1 MSVLA
6 VGLSHRSS
14 PVALLERVAMEGQ
27 TRLKVMSEMAAA
39 PSVNEVLMVSTCNRT
54 EVYADV
60 DKFHPAVAA
69 ITELLSW
76 HTGVPLSELSQHA
89 YVHYEERAVQH
100 LFSVTC
106 GLDSMVVGEG
116 QILGQVRN
124 ALKDAQQSGTL
135 GRVLNDLGQRALRVG
150 KRAHT
155 ETHLDHAGAD
165 MVGLGLRVALGRLR
179 GTAAPAAG
187 GLAAAPAGCPVTG
200 AGDTA
205 SVAGAAEPTAD
216 VAAAL
221 PEPQPLTGLR
231 VLVLGA
237 GSMSALSA
245 NTVAR
250 QGAAAVTVANRTY
263 ERAER
268 LAECLTEAYEP
279 LRARAVPADPDTV
292 AAALA
297 EADLVISCTGAQDVV
312 VTRDQAAARP
322 RPAGRPLVFLDLALP
337 RDIDPEVRD
346 LPGVHVVD
354 IEDLRQAVAHGADDS
369 TARAGAITLARGI
382 VDEEVAEYQSVRRAE
397 LVAPTVVAL
406 RSKARM
412 VMESELARLQGRLPD
427 LDDKTRG
434 EVTHAMRRVV
444 DKLLHQP
451 TVRVKELAAGP
462 NGDTYEAA
470 LRELFDLDPARPDA
484 VTRIDPAPGGADQG
498 E

>member
-6 VGLSHRSS
+6 VGVSHRSS
-14 PVALLERVAMEGQ
+14 PVALLERVALEGQ
-27 TRLKVMSEMAAA
+27 ARLKVMSEIAAA
-39 PSVNEVLMVSTCNRT
+39 PSVNEALMVSTCNRT

-69 ITELLSW
+69 VTELLSW

-124 ALKDAQQSGTL
+124 AIKDAQQAGTL

-155 ETHLDHAGAD
+155 DTHLDHAGAD
-165 MVGLGLRVALGRLR
+165 MVGLGLDVALRR
-179 GTAAPAAG
+179 FGTAPEPASAEPTV
-187 GLAAAPAGCPVTG
+187 AQAAGCPVGESGG
-200 AGDTA
+200 ADA
-205 SVAGAAEPTAD
+205 

-221 PEPQPLTGLR
+221 PEPQRLTGLR

-237 GSMSALSA
+237 GSMSALAA

-250 QGAAAVTVANRTY
+250 QGAGQVTVANRTH
-263 ERAER
+263 ERALR
-268 LAECLTEAYEP
+268 LAECLTEAYETI
-279 LRARAVPADPDTV
+279 RSRAVPFDS
-292 AAALA
+292 AAEVLP
-297 EADLVISCTGAQDVV
+297 EADLVISCTGAQGLVL
-312 VTRDQAAARP
+312 TRDQVAAAARS
-322 RPAGRPLVFLDLALP
+322 AARPLVFLDLALP
-337 RDIDPEVRD
+337 HDIDPAVRE
-346 LPGVHVVD
+346 LPGVDLVD
-354 IEDLRQAVAHGADDS
+354 IEDLRQAAAEAS
-369 TARAGAITLARGI
+369 AESAERAGAIALVRGI

-406 RSKARM
+406 RDKART
-412 VMESELARLQGRLPD
+412 VMESELTRLEGRLPE
-427 LDDKTRG
+427 LDEKTRG
-434 EVTHAMRRVV
+434 EVTRAMRRVV

-462 NGDTYEAA
+462 DGHSYEAA
-470 LRELFDLDPARPDA
+470 LRKLFDLDPGAADA
-484 VTRIDPAPGGADQG
+484 VTRVEPAPGEEA
-498 E
+498 

>member
-6 VGLSHRSS
+6 VGVSHRSS
-14 PVALLERVAMEGQ
+14 PVALLESVALEGQ
-27 TRLKVMSEMAAA
+27 ARLKVMAEMASA
-39 PSVNEVLMVSTCNRT
+39 PSVNEALIVSTCNRT
-54 EVYADV
+54 EIYADV

-69 ITELLSW
+69 VTELLSW
-76 HTGVPLSELSQHA
+76 HTGVSLSELSQHA
-89 YVHYEERAVQH
+89 YVHFEERAVQH

-124 ALKDAQQSGTL
+124 AIKDAQEAGTL

-165 MVGLGLRVALGRLR
+165 MVGLGLDVALRRL
-179 GTAAPAAG
+179 GASAPDIAPGAAAADAAG
-187 GLAAAPAGCPVTG
+187 CPMAASGEAVAAAPG
-200 AGDTA
+200 AD
-205 SVAGAAEPTAD
+205 E

-221 PEPQPLTGLR
+221 PDPQPLTGLR

-237 GSMSALSA
+237 GSMSALAA

-250 QGAAAVTVANRTY
+250 QGAGQVTVANRTHD
-263 ERAER
+263 RAVR

-279 LRARAVPADPDTV
+279 IRSRAVPFDS
-292 AAALA
+292 AAHVLG
-297 EADLVISCTGAQDVV
+297 EVDLVVSCTGAQEVV
-312 VTRDQAAARP
+312 LTRDDVAQAARSQARP
-322 RPAGRPLVFLDLALP
+322 VVFLDLALP
-337 RDIDPEVRD
+337 HDIDPAVRGVAGVD
-346 LPGVHVVD
+346 LVD
-354 IEDLRQAVAHGADDS
+354 IEDLRQAVADGADDTS
-369 TARAGAITLARGI
+369 ERSGAISLVRGI

-406 RSKARM
+406 RSKART
-412 VMESELARLQGRLPD
+412 VMESELTRLEGRLPD

-462 NGDTYEAA
+462 DGHSYEAA
-470 LRELFDLDPARPDA
+470 LRELFDLDPGAPDA
-484 VTRIDPAPGGADQG
+484 VSRIEPAPGEEG
-498 E
+498 